1 MVLRT
6 ASEPVCEKTDVYL
19 VDTMGE
25 LKALYAASDVAF
37 VGGSMVPTGGHNVL
51 EAAAVGLPV
60 MFGPYMANFK
70 EIARRVL
77 SHNAAIQ
84 CQNKQDV
91 IDSILALYEQPN
103 FRNALAEKGKA
114 FVEINQGAMTRIY
127 KMLEQFI

>member
-1 MVLRT
+1 
-6 ASEPVCEKTDVYL
+6 
-19 VDTMGE
+19 MGE

-37 VGGSMVPTGGHNVL
+37 VGGSMVPTGGHNIL

-114 FVEINQGAMTRIY
+114 FVQINQGAMTRIY